1 MAIRLSTIANR
12 LITMMNAVIG
22 PCVVAARNPTMP
34 MAICGI
40 ATSAETPVGCATRDC
55 RLSGNCVKDCS
66 WPGADRDVA
75 LPNGGCSH
83 IAVSETSNSG
93 LYRVAADQPRERST
107 GT

>member
-40 ATSAETPVGCATRDC
+40 AASAETPVGCATRDC
-55 RLSGNCVKDCS
+55 RLSAVWQLRQGLLV
-66 WPGADRDVA
+66 
-75 LPNGGCSH
+75 
-83 IAVSETSNSG
+83 AVSC
-93 LYRVAADQPRERST
+93 LRADDT
-107 GT
+107 K